1 MSLVAVFGSLLAAL
15 VLIILIMATAW
26 TILRRRYRLSTPADE
41 RHRAPTDDGWEIA
54 LYRYRPAAFTPGREP
69 VLLCHGMLSNRFNV
83 DLDATRSIARY
94 LRDGGFDVWI
104 MELRGH
110 GGSRRAGTGGRR
122 WSGWTIDDYI
132 QRDVVAAMR
141 TVRHLTGAETLHW
154 YGHSMGGMILYAAC
168 ADPGMAGSIRS
179 AALSDAPSTFRPLRR
194 EGIDVRAARFW
205 GRLVPVVPPA
215 LVLPFLGPIAWLHPG
230 LMDRRYGLS
239 DRALVMRLLSN
250 AIVSWGSSGV
260 LLHLL
265 DMIESGR
272 FRSRDGERDYEG
284 GADNIVFPLLVLS
297 AARKLMDEE
306 AVLSGYRRAPAEKK
320 RYVQF
325 SRANGYSADYTH
337 SNLMLSDGSSRE
349 VYPEILDWFL
359 AHSSA

>member
-1 MSLVAVFGSLLAAL
+1 MSLLAAIAASLAGL
-15 VLIILIMATAW
+15 VALMAAGW
-26 TILRRRYRLSTPADE
+26 LVLRRRYRLPTPADE
-41 RHRAPTDDGWEIA
+41 RHHAPTDDGWEIA

-83 DLDATRSIARY
+83 DLDASRSIARY
-94 LRDGGFDVWI
+94 LRDGGFDVWV

-110 GGSRRAGTGGRR
+110 GESRRAAAGGRR

-132 QRDVVAAMR
+132 QRDVVAAVR
-141 TVRHLTGAETLHW
+141 TVRRLTGAPRLHW
-154 YGHSMGGMILYAAC
+154 YGHSLGGMILYAAC
-168 ADPGMAGSIRS
+168 AVPGMADSIRS
-179 AALSDAPSTFRPLRR
+179 AALSDAPATFRPLRR
-194 EGIDVRAARFW
+194 EGIDMRVARLW
-205 GRLVPVVPPA
+205 GRFVPVVPPA
-215 LVLPFLGPIAWLHPG
+215 LVLPFLGPVVWLHPR

-265 DMIESGR
+265 DMLESGR
-272 FRSRDGERDYEG
+272 FLSRDGERDYEE
-284 GADNIVFPLLVLS
+284 GAERIAFPLLVLS

-306 AVLSGYRRAPAEKK
+306 AVLSGYRRAASEKK
-320 RYVQF
+320 RYVRF

-337 SNLMLSDGSSRE
+337 SNLMLSEGSPRE
-349 VYPEILDWFL
+349 VYPEIRDWFL